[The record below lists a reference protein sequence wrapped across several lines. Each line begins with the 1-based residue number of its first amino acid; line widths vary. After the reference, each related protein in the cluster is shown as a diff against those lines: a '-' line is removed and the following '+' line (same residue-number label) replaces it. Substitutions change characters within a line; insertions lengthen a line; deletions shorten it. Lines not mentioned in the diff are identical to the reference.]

1 MTSSAEIRVQ
11 NLTLTLPAQIVK
23 EADALFPHGDLSAL
37 ALMLLEKYV
46 RYQKRK
52 LLAQQYQQYYQALT
66 NADQTEEK
74 QVLAEF
80 AALENEVNAFIE
92 AEEEVNGGS

>member
-1 MTSSAEIRVQ
+1 MASSAEIRVQ

-23 EADALFPHGDLSAL
+23 EAEALFPNSDLSAL

-74 QVLAEF
+74 QILAEF

>member
-23 EADALFPHGDLSAL
+23 EADALFPNSDLSAL

-74 QVLAEF
+74 QILAEF